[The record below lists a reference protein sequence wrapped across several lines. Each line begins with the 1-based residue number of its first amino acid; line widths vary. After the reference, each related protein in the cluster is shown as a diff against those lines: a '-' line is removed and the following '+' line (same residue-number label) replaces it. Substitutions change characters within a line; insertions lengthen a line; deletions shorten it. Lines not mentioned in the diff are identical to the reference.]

1 MKIRT
6 NLKGAIVIQTMKTI
20 SGSSY
25 TIGAKIGSGTFGVVY
40 QVTNKDGQI
49 FALKKFPKEAEI
61 DLGALREISI
71 LKMFQGNTEG
81 IMSLVDITMTKTQV
95 GIIMPCYTMDL
106 FQAITDKIL
115 TKEHRRQIT
124 LQLLKSLAFLKRN
137 GILHRDIKP
146 DNILLDENFNPVL
159 ADYSLS
165 KVFRGMCKNGSHTGK
180 IATATYRAPE
190 VVAKKP
196 YGFPAD
202 AWSLGVVLYEMYT
215 QKQLPVNKDKAALRF
230 LIQEIPRFK
239 DTPLGHLVKGLLSLN
254 PEKRLTPIQALRGTM
269 FSCDYTPP
277 VLWKTKTSCRV
288 SPEIKD
294 WCETLDAEKEVTSW
308 AAQTYYDSV
317 LDCTPFNAV
326 ALACK
331 MYETELQSY
340 EDFEEYPRE
349 ERAILKGMQYN
360 LFV

>member
-1 MKIRT
+1 
-6 NLKGAIVIQTMKTI
+6 
-20 SGSSY
+20 
-25 TIGAKIGSGTFGVVY
+25 
-40 QVTNKDGQI
+40 
-49 FALKKFPKEAEI
+49 
-61 DLGALREISI
+61 
-71 LKMFQGNTEG
+71 
-81 IMSLVDITMTKTQV
+81 
-95 GIIMPCYTMDL
+95 MDL
-106 FQAITDKIL
+106 YHAITGKIL
-115 TKEHRRQIT
+115 TKKHRRQIT

-146 DNILLDENFNPVL
+146 DNVLLDEKFNPVL

-165 KVFRGMCKNGSHTGK
+165 KVFRGRCKNGSHTGR

-202 AWSLGVVLYEMYT
+202 AWSLGVILYEMYT

-230 LIQEIPRFK
+230 LVQKIPRFK
-239 DTPLGHLVKGLLSLN
+239 NTPLGNLVKGLLSIR
-254 PEKRLTPIQALRGTM
+254 PEKRLTPLQALRSNM
-269 FSCDYTPP
+269 FSSDYIPP
-277 VLWKTKTSCRV
+277 IFWKTKSTCRV

-294 WCETLDAEKEVTSW
+294 WCETLDAEKEVTSC

-317 LDCTPFNAV
+317 LECSPINAV

-340 EDFEEYPRE
+340 EDFDGYPQE
-349 ERAILKGMQYN
+349 ERAILKGMKYN